1 LTKAIV
7 IICLSIAGIFVL
19 VFGGT
24 ILSVEGPSGLAPFWR
39 ALILPSTVR
48 VLSLAL
54 SFAFPVTVVTL
65 LWMIYK
71 KRGINE

>member
-1 LTKAIV
+1 VTKFII
-7 IICLSIAGIFVL
+7 IICLMVAGGLVL
-19 VFGGT
+19 LFGGT
-24 ILSVEGPSGLAPFWR
+24 ILSVEGPSGIVSFWR
-39 ALILPSTVR
+39 ALILPSTLR
-48 VLSLAL
+48 VLNLAL

>member
-1 LTKAIV
+1 MKKLII

-24 ILSVEGPSGLAPFWR
+24 ILAVEGVPGLATFWR
-39 ALILPSTVR
+39 ELIFPSTLRLLALALI
-48 VLSLAL
+48 
-54 SFAFPVTVVTL
+54 FAFPVTVVAL

-71 KRGINE
+71 KGFNE